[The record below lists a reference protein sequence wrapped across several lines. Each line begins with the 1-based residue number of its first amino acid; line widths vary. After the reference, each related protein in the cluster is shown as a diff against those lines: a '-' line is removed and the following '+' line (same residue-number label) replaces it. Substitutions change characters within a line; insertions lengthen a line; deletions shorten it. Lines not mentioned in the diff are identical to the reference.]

1 MSARLSIFLV
11 GLATS
16 ISLQSAQAQVVEPTL
31 GGEVSVIQATATTLE
46 VSFGI
51 KGTGQG
57 RVLAVVA
64 TPNGAPMPLAAA
76 DNTFYTANPTYG
88 HGAPL
93 GQGYAVYNGTGH
105 SVVVTGLQPNTS
117 YYITNAE
124 YNTDGTLITYNTRS
138 TSTVTRTAPAVALAV
153 LAPLTRSVQVYP
165 SPSAG
170 QEVKVL
176 LLGFERESLTM
187 QLADMLG
194 RTVLTRNL
202 TALTARHETLL
213 PNNLAPGSYLLM
225 LHGNSSVVQKK
236 IIVSN

>member
-1 MSARLSIFLV
+1 MSARLSVFLV

-16 ISLQSAQAQVVEPTL
+16 LSLQSAQAQVAEPSL
-31 GGEVSVIQATATTLE
+31 GGEVNVIQATATTIE
-46 VSFGI
+46 VSFGT

-64 TPNGAPMPLAAA
+64 TPNGAPMPLAASN
-76 DNTFYTANPTYG
+76 NTFYTANPTYG
-88 HGAPL
+88 HGTPL
-93 GQGYAVYNGTGH
+93 GMGYAVYSGTGH

-124 YNTDGTLITYNTRS
+124 YNTDGTLIAYNTRS
-138 TSTVTRTAPAVALAV
+138 TSTITRTSPVVPLAVA
-153 LAPLTRSVQVYP
+153 APLTRGVEIYP

-176 LLGFERESLTM
+176 LLGFERENLTM

-202 TALTARHETLL
+202 TPLTARQETPL
-213 PNNLAPGSYLLM
+213 PNNLAAGTYLLM
-225 LHGNSSVVQKK
+225 LRGNGSVVQKR
-236 IIVSN
+236 IIVSD